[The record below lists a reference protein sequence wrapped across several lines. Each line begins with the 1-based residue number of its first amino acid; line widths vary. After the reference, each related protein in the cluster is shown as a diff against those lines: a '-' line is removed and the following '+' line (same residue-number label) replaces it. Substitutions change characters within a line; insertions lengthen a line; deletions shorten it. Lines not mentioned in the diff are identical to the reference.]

1 MEDDN
6 IKLLGATIDSSLAFN
21 KHVSLICQSCQYH
34 IRALRHIR
42 PILDANTAKL
52 QFTDCDIEHEFEHIQ
67 HWSDEHKLFINKT
80 KTVEIIFWRTR
91 CKYVLPNLVEI
102 QRVETVQLLGVFLTS
117 NFTWSEH
124 IAYIQ
129 RVITQKFYLL
139 KQIKNMS
146 LNTSS
151 MNDVF
156 KALVLSQIQY
166 ALPVY
171 YGHLLQAD
179 KNRIDASLRKAK
191 RWGLTT
197 LDVHIDSLG
206 RSADQ
211 TLFAKVMKTS
221 HCLHRLLPPKTE
233 NSHYSLRSN
242 LVQFMVPLIQNN
254 NLLKSFIF
262 ISIKDQNSQKANS
275 IRT

>member
-1 MEDDN
+1 MLYVISAQKLKPLSTYNSISKYADDTT
-6 IKLLGATIDSSLAFN
+6 LLA
-21 KHVSLICQSCQYH
+21 
-34 IRALRHIR
+34 
-42 PILDANTAKL
+42 P
-52 QFTDCDIEHEFEHIQ
+52 QFTDCDIENEFEHIQ

-80 KTVEIIFWRTR
+80 KTVEIIFWRTTRTR

-102 QRVETVQLLGVFLTS
+102 QRVESVKLLGVFLTS

-139 KQIKNMS
+139 KQMKNMS

-156 KALVLSQIQY
+156 NALVLSRMQY

-197 LDVHIDSLG
+197 LDANIDSLG

-211 TLFAKVMKTS
+211 TLFAKVLQTG

-242 LVQFMVPLIQNN
+242 SVQFMAPFIQNN

-262 ISIKDQNSQKANS
+262 RCIKEQNSQKTISSRAS
-275 IRT
+275 I